1 MLINDSQIE
10 TRLWP
15 SFDNGNARR
24 SLRCVAYCGS
34 KPKNVKTYLSWPSC
48 APPTPHTMS
57 SSTRRGDTNNNPLN
71 RELDTICPPK
81 MKYHTRDSAP
91 CTLYT
96 TYRTAQFVNSRY
108 SRTNLH
114 QSWAREVHKLIHIH
128 ESYRAHLIENSRE
141 IVSCREIVFFSTR

>member
-1 MLINDSQIE
+1 MKINTKYEYVNQNKREE
-10 TRLWP
+10 T
-15 SFDNGNARR
+15 NAHKRFTNRNAPLTFIRQRQR
-24 SLRCVAYCGS
+24 STIVALRCVAYCGS

-57 SSTRRGDTNNNPLN
+57 SSTRRSDTNNNPLN

-96 TYRTAQFVNSRY
+96 TYSRY
-108 SRTNLH
+108 SRRNLH
-114 QSWAREVHKLIHIH
+114 QS
-128 ESYRAHLIENSRE
+128 
-141 IVSCREIVFFSTR
+141 